1 MSALVDLYG
10 TTPARIVDWVSRDHG
25 IGSASIEFMNSSRMR
40 RETMARRLRLYR
52 DRAAQDVVAIIHAV
66 YESKEYQKT
75 LERYVPVALEQNVTR
90 RIIDEIASLYDRPAL
105 RMLVD
110 QAELERFRKEEKRL
124 RLHEVMQ
131 EAHRLLTLCN
141 EVLIWQFSGVDGLT
155 RLRIVTPDAFD
166 AIPHPQDPLEPA
178 AFMIDRAPPMMPDL
192 DLRARLP
199 HYELWDDK
207 YVYLINKHGSLVD
220 KNGMPTSEPI
230 EHGLGRIP
238 AVLLHRREPTT
249 CLIDDSHGADIESCH
264 LGVALLNVMIMR
276 LSKSQGERQPVLTGP
291 LAHLAVGQVMNGER
305 PLMLP
310 PEVTAS
316 MLEMKTDPEHY
327 LAVKKDK
334 ISSCGNTYGM
344 SYEQFSMSEGADL
357 ASGKVYEM
365 RRQKLAEIREESR
378 RRAVVN
384 EGLVVDLMGFDTDGL
399 RLDYQET
406 AMPLDPAEEISL
418 LKDKEAMGLDS
429 RIAYLQRKDSDLSR
443 EDAVEKVQANLR
455 DWAAGVM
462 WSRAL
467 NAPQGADANNAGKS
481 PQENGAMGAAARA
494 AAAAAKEEMAK
505 EASDGEDDTAASGED
520 RRDVGAPDTV

>member
-1 MSALVDLYG
+1 MTALIDLYN

-25 IGSASIEFMNSSRMR
+25 IGSAHIEFMNSSRVR
-40 RETMARRLRLYR
+40 RATMARRLRLYR
-52 DRAAQDVVAIIHAV
+52 DKAAQDVVAIIHTV
-66 YESKEYQKT
+66 YESAEYRKT

-105 RMLVD
+105 RMLAD
-110 QAELERFRKEEKRL
+110 TTELERFRKEEKRV
-124 RLHEVMQ
+124 RLHEIMQ
-131 EAHRLLTLCN
+131 EMHRLLTLCN
-141 EVLIWQFSGVDGLT
+141 EALLWQFAGVDGLT
-155 RLRIVTPDAFD
+155 RLRIVTPDSFD
-166 AIPHPQDPLEPA
+166 AIPHPRDQLEPA
-178 AFMIDRAPPMMPDL
+178 AFLIDRAPPMMPDL

-199 HYELWDDK
+199 HYELWDDT
-207 YVYLINKHGSLVD
+207 YQYLINKHGSLVD
-220 KNGMPTSEPI
+220 RDGLPVSQPI
-230 EHGLGRIP
+230 AHGLGRIP

-249 CLIDDSHGADIESCH
+249 CLIDDSHGSDIESCH

-276 LSKSQGERQPVLTGP
+276 LSKSQGERQPVLSGP
-291 LAHLAVGQVMNGER
+291 LAHLAMGQVMNGER

-334 ISSCGNTYGM
+334 IASCGNTYGM
-344 SYEQFSMSEGADL
+344 SYEQFSMSEGADT
-357 ASGKVYEM
+357 ASGKVYEL

-384 EGLVVDLMGFDTDGL
+384 EGLVVDLMGFNVDGL

-406 AMPLDPAEEISL
+406 ALPLDPAEEISL

-443 EDAVEKVQANLR
+443 EDAVQKVQDNLR

-462 WSRAL
+462 WSRSL
-467 NAPQGADANNAGKS
+467 NAPQGADANEAGAS
-481 PQENGAMGAAARA
+481 PQVNGAMGGVAKAVASRVLDSAGMRALARKVLNAA
-494 AAAAAKEEMAK
+494 
-505 EASDGEDDTAASGED
+505 
-520 RRDVGAPDTV
+520 